1 MDFIDFPKSQA
12 VHWDVCF
19 VWLSHDQRPERPEMY
34 THWQPW
40 PGTDMAELGWVRRRC
55 GKEGCGWFSG
65 WKPWG
70 DTCVPC
76 ECPPK
81 CIYGSSNSPI
91 IKWTQWHI
99 LQMTVL
105 FPSCAIACSLGLF
118 TKWPWWQMWSS
129 AWAREHGLLSWSR
142 PGHCHLVP
150 EVTTAEPS
158 PKTSNGTIS
167 WGGVEVRNLPMW
179 PLR

>member
-65 WKPWG
+65 WKPWE
-70 DTCVPC
+70 DTCIPC
-76 ECPPK
+76 E

-118 TKWPWWQMWSS
+118 TKWLWWQMWSS